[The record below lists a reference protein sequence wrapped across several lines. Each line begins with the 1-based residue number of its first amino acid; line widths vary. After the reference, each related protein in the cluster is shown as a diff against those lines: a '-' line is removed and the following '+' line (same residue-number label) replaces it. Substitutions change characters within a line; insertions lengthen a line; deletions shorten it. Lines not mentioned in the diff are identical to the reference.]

1 MEVKVERPPNFER
14 ILEVFPR
21 AREFGVIFA
30 YGDTIYNPSGVGIP
44 TPLRVHEEVHGKRQR
59 GAGVDAWWDAYLTDP
74 AFRFTEELKA
84 HVAEYNARVTLST
97 DRYAAARLKAET
109 ARRLIA
115 PLYAYGLAQPSFQEA
130 LNAIQTELVEVRSL
144 GLKHFDPTLYEH
156 PMA

>member
-84 HVAEYNARVTLST
+84 HVAEYNARLHLMNAPHIV
-97 DRYAAARLKAET
+97 ARIKMET
-109 ARRLIA
+109 ARRLMA
-115 PLYAYGLAQPSFQEA
+115 PLYAYGLAQPSLREV
-130 LNAIQTELVEVRSL
+130 LNAIDRELVEARSL
-144 GLKHFDPTLYEH
+144 DINRFDPALYEH